1 MNDQLS
7 AYDISLLSDEELLQY
22 SIEDL
27 NDIFNQLVDEYNE
40 LNSEYIEG
48 LDGDGD
54 MYSPDWWDQYVYP
67 VYLEKNR
74 IQSIIDELE
83 NQKIVNK
90 IIINNP
96 ETI

>member
-40 LNSEYIEG
+40 LDSEYRN
-48 LDGDGD
+48 GDEN
-54 MYSPDWWDQYVYP
+54 MYPPDWWDQYVFP

-83 NQKIVNK
+83 N
-90 IIINNP
+90 P
-96 ETI
+96 EDSE

>member
-7 AYDISLLSDEELLQY
+7 AYDISLLSDEELIQY

-40 LNSEYIEG
+40 LNSEY
-48 LDGDGD
+48 LDGDRD
-54 MYSPDWWDQYVYP
+54 MYPPDWWDQYVYP

-83 NQKIVNK
+83 N
-90 IIINNP
+90 P
-96 ETI
+96 EDSE